1 MQPSFQGA
9 QWLVPDWP
17 GAPAN
22 IGFVCTTRR
31 GGVSPEPYGAGPQA
45 VATTGGGLN
54 LGSHVGDAPANVAF
68 NRAILRGRLPTE
80 PAWLS
85 QVHGTAVVRADRQP
99 RGSAPEADASIA
111 TMPGA
116 VCAIQTAD
124 CLPVLFANRAGTVV
138 GAAHAGWR
146 GLAGGVLEAT
156 VAAMR
161 AEGAAEAAAPGDEII
176 AWLGPAIGPQEFEV
190 GEEVLAAF
198 LAGPAAQGAADAAA
212 VRSAFVPQPD
222 KPGKFLADIYALA
235 RLVLARIGVS
245 DVSGG
250 ELCTV
255 TDAARFYSYRRD
267 KVTGR
272 QASLIWIKE

>member
-1 MQPSFQGA
+1 MQHSFQGA

-17 GAPAN
+17 GAPDN

-31 GGVSPEPYGAGPQA
+31 GGVSPDPYGPGPQEI
-45 VATTGGGLN
+45 ATAGGGLN
-54 LGSHVGDAPANVAF
+54 LGVHVGDDPANVAF
-68 NRAILRGRLPTE
+68 NRAIVRGRLPSE

-85 QVHGTAVVRADRQP
+85 QVHGSVVARADRVA
-99 RGSAPEADASIA
+99 RGSVPEADASIA

-116 VCAIQTAD
+116 ICAIQTAD
-124 CLPVLFANRAGTVV
+124 CLPVLFTDRAGSVV

-161 AEGAAEAAAPGDEII
+161 AELAPDGDPASNEII
-176 AWLGPAIGPQEFEV
+176 AWLGAAIGPQQFEV
-190 GEEVLAAF
+190 GEEVLQAF
-198 LAGPAAQGAADAAA
+198 LAGAEGSPDQAAA
-212 VRSAFVPQPD
+212 VRAAFVPRASM
-222 KPGKFLADIYALA
+222 PGKYLADIYALA
-235 RLVLARIGVS
+235 RLTLGRVGVS

-250 ELCTV
+250 DLCTV
-255 TDAARFYSYRRD
+255 TDASRFYSYRRD

-272 QASLIWIKE
+272 QASLIWIKQ

>member
-17 GAPAN
+17 GAPDN

-31 GGVSPEPYGAGPQA
+31 GGVSPEPYGPGPQA
-45 VATTGGGLN
+45 IATAGGGLN
-54 LGSHVGDAPANVAF
+54 LGVHVGDDPANVAF
-68 NRAILRGRLPTE
+68 NRAIVRGRLPSE

-85 QVHGTAVVRADRQP
+85 QVHGNVVTRADRLA
-99 RGSAPEADASIA
+99 RGSVPEADASIA

-116 VCAIQTAD
+116 ICTIQTAD
-124 CLPVLFANRAGTVV
+124 CLPVLFTDRAGTVV

-161 AEGAAEAAAPGDEII
+161 AELVPGADAGGDEII
-176 AWLGPAIGPQEFEV
+176 AWLGAAIGPAEFEV

-198 LAGPAAQGAADAAA
+198 LAGAAGVAGEEAA
-212 VRSAFVPQPD
+212 VRAAFVPRASM
-222 KPGKFLADIYALA
+222 PGKYLADIYKLA
-235 RLVLARIGVS
+235 RLALRRIGVN

-250 ELCTV
+250 DLCTV
-255 TDAARFYSYRRD
+255 TDASRFYSYRRD

-272 QASLIWIKE
+272 QASLIWIKQ

>member
-1 MQPSFQGA
+1 MQHSFQGA

-17 GAPAN
+17 GAPDN

-31 GGVSPEPYGAGPQA
+31 GGVSPDPYGAGPQEI
-45 VATTGGGLN
+45 ATKGGGLN
-54 LGSHVGDAPANVAF
+54 LGVHVGDDPANVAF
-68 NRAILRGRLPTE
+68 NRAIVRGRLPSE

-85 QVHGTAVVRADRQP
+85 QVHGTAVTRADRLA
-99 RGSAPEADASIA
+99 RGSVPEADASIA

-116 VCAIQTAD
+116 ICAIQTAD
-124 CLPVLFANRAGTVV
+124 CLPVLLTDRAGSVV

-161 AEGAAEAAAPGDEII
+161 AELAAGAEII

-198 LAGPAAQGAADAAA
+198 LAGAAGSADEEAA
-212 VRSAFVPQPD
+212 VRAAFVPRASM
-222 KPGKFLADIYALA
+222 PGKYLADIYALA
-235 RLVLARIGVS
+235 RITLRRVGVS

-250 ELCTV
+250 DLCTV
-255 TDAARFYSYRRD
+255 TDASRFYSYRRD

-272 QASLIWIKE
+272 QASLIWIKQ

>member
-1 MQPSFQGA
+1 MQQSFQGA

-31 GGVSPEPYGAGPQA
+31 GGVSPDPYGPGPQA
-45 VATTGGGLN
+45 IATSGGGLN
-54 LGSHVGDAPANVAF
+54 LGVHVGDDPANVAF

-85 QVHGTAVVRADRQP
+85 QVHGAAVVRADRLG
-99 RGSAPEADASIA
+99 RGSIPEADASIA
-111 TMPGA
+111 AMPGA

-124 CLPVLFANRAGTVV
+124 CLPVLFTDRAGSVV

-156 VAAMR
+156 VDAMR
-161 AEGAAEAAAPGDEII
+161 TEAGEGEII
-176 AWLGPAIGPQEFEV
+176 AWLGPAIGPREFEV
-190 GEEVLAAF
+190 GEEVLEAF
-198 LAGPAAQGAADAAA
+198 LAGAASADDGAAGEAA
-212 VRSAFVPQPD
+212 VRAAFVARPGQ
-222 KPGKFLADIYALA
+222 PGKYLADIYALA
-235 RLVLARIGVS
+235 RLALRRVGVT

-250 ELCTV
+250 DLCTV
-255 TDAARFYSYRRD
+255 TDASRFYSYRRD

>member
-1 MQPSFQGA
+1 MQHSFQGA

-31 GGVSPEPYGAGPQA
+31 GGVSPGPYGPGPQEIPTA
-45 VATTGGGLN
+45 GGGLN
-54 LGSHVGDAPANVAF
+54 LGVHVGDDPANVAF
-68 NRAILRGRLPTE
+68 NRAIIKGRLPSE

-85 QVHGTAVVRADRQP
+85 QVHGTAVVRADRIG
-99 RGSAPEADASIA
+99 RGEVPVADASIA
-111 TMPGA
+111 AMPGA

-124 CLPVLFANRAGTVV
+124 CLPVLLANRTGTVV

-146 GLAGGVLEAT
+146 SLAGGVLEAT
-156 VAAMR
+156 VDAMR
-161 AEGAAEAAAPGDEII
+161 AEAGAEGGEII

-190 GEEVLAAF
+190 GEDVLAAF
-198 LAGPAAQGAADAAA
+198 LAGAGGDPAAEAA
-212 VRSAFVPQPD
+212 VRSAFVAREGL
-222 KPGKFLADIYALA
+222 PGKYLADIYALA
-235 RLVLARIGVS
+235 RQALRRVGVT
-245 DVSGG
+245 DVAGG
-250 ELCTV
+250 GFCTV
-255 TDAARFYSYRRD
+255 KDASRFYSYRRD